1 MLPEITPGAEGKLL
15 TEIVR
20 ATLLAQELFAVTEIF
35 PLVNV
40 EAKFTIKLVPLVTI
54 GDAPT
59 VEVIPAGNVQVYVV
73 APAAAATVYVE
84 DVKPQVTSEPLTDA
98 GADGTVIIANVLA
111 ALLAHELFAVTETV
125 PEINV
130 DANTT
135 GKLVTLVIIGEVP
148 IDEVTPVGNI
158 QV

>member
-1 MLPEITPGAEGKLL
+1 MLPEITPGAGG
-15 TEIVR
+15 
-20 ATLLAQELFAVTEIF
+20 ATL
-35 PLVNV
+35 
-40 EAKFTIKLVPLVTI
+40 
-54 GDAPT
+54 
-59 VEVIPAGNVQVYVV
+59 
-73 APAAAATVYVE
+73 
-84 DVKPQVTSEPLTDA
+84 
-98 GADGTVIIANVLA
+98 IANVLA